1 MWAQAMV
8 EHGLLSGAVAGIE
21 AAQYYVTS
29 ALADTTTR
37 WVLIVGGVVLAG
49 WLALHRRLLAFRALP
64 GVAVDAQ
71 ALLPGRIVE
80 GGAHVRLH
88 RRDGGLGMAIAA
100 ALVR

>member
-37 WVLIVGGVVLAG
+37 WVLIVWGVVLAG
-49 WLALHRRLLAFRALP
+49 WLLRRR
-64 GVAVDAQ
+64 
-71 ALLPGRIVE
+71 
-80 GGAHVRLH
+80 
-88 RRDGGLGMAIAA
+88 
-100 ALVR
+100 